1 MSPTRGLL
9 FPEEDAGGGAAM
21 TFIKGY
27 LIPRLI
33 QYFLVI
39 IIGLTAVFIIPR
51 LAPSDPVQRTI
62 AQLRSMGSYLDPA
75 TIDAFIDDLNEMYGL
90 QGSMLEQYGAFWARL
105 FRADFGVS
113 FFQFP
118 TPVNELIR
126 TALPW
131 TLGLLLLTTVI
142 SWTVGNILGGLA
154 GYYSRSRWSRIFDTI
169 TMIIRPIPYYIF
181 SFGLLLLLAYVFKI
195 FPISG
200 GTGIGRRMEFSWST
214 IKDVIWHAFLPA
226 LSLVLLGTAAWF
238 QTMKLVVQNINAEN
252 FVQYAKLG
260 GVRQDRI
267 VSRYVIRNA
276 MLPQI
281 TVLALLIGQIFSGA
295 LITEI
300 VFSYPGLGM
309 LLYNAILTGDYNLIM
324 GITALSIV
332 AITTAILIIDLLYP
346 LFDPRVRYL

>member
-1 MSPTRGLL
+1 
-9 FPEEDAGGGAAM
+9 M
-21 TFIKGY
+21 TFVKGY

-39 IIGLTAVFIIPR
+39 FIGLTAVFILPR
-51 LAPSDPVQRTI
+51 LAPTDPVLRTI
-62 AQLRSMGSYLDPA
+62 TQLRSMGSYLDPA
-75 TIDAFIDDLNEMYGL
+75 SMNDFIQDLTELYGL
-90 QGSMLEQYGAFWARL
+90 EGSMLDQYGAFWARL
-105 FRADFGVS
+105 FRGDFGVS

-118 TPVNELIR
+118 TPVNDLIK

-131 TLGLLLLTTVI
+131 TLGLLFTTTVI
-142 SWTVGNILGGLA
+142 GWTLGNVLGGLA
-154 GYYSRSRWSRIFDTI
+154 GYFSRSRWSKSLDTV
-169 TMIIRPIPYYIF
+169 TMLIRPIPYYIF
-181 SFGLLLLLAYVFKI
+181 AFTLLLLFAYVIEI
-195 FPISG
+195 FPVSG
-200 GTGIGRRMEFSWST
+200 GTDIGRQFEFNLPF
-214 IKDVIWHAFLPA
+214 IIDVIWHAFLPA
-226 LSLVLLGTAAWF
+226 LSLILIGIAAWF
-238 QTMKLVVQNINAEN
+238 QTMKLVVQNVNAEP

-260 GVRQDRI
+260 GVKQDRI

-281 TVLALLIGQIFSGA
+281 TALALLIGQIFSGA

-346 LFDPRVRYL
+346 LFDPRVRLL